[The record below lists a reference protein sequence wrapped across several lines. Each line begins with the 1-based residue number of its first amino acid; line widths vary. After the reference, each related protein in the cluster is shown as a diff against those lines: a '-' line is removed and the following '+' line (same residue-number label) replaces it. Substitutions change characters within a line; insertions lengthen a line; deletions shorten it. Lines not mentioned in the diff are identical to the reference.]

1 MRTHSNMMDEE
12 IKERARNAIRLIF
25 EAAAYEVEEVD
36 APLDLS
42 ATKEGICTVILVDD
56 DPGVISTF
64 NVTNYSA
71 MSNDKEI
78 HCQKLL
84 FTPEKSIRADHCVVW
99 HIDEFVRHAG
109 EAVLARV
116 FSREL
121 SLSIG
126 SGNSG
131 PVPDMVGIPADDSG
145 ISLAHLPVKVQ
156 DKNAKRTAGVEGQV
170 SLRFMP
176 YWMYHYLSTGE
187 QTFRDK
193 RVSFDADGSGAINA
207 INGIALEIN
216 IDDVVRGPVPGD
228 ALVEKPHL
236 SRQEAHD
243 RIIAEVTE
251 RLTQHVRSKQEKG
264 DAIFYEEKVLKPDK
278 SNIRVD
284 LEEIYI
290 PVWQI
295 RGKKIVEVNAYS
307 GEVLSEPMDEGVEV
321 F

>member
-1 MRTHSNMMDEE
+1 MMDEA

-25 EAAAYEVEEVD
+25 EAAAYEVADVD
-36 APLDLS
+36 PPLDLS
-42 ATKEGICTVILVDD
+42 ATKEGACIVILVDD
-56 DPGVISTF
+56 DPGVVSTF
-64 NVTNYSA
+64 NATNYSA

-84 FTPEKSIRADHCVVW
+84 FTPEKSIHADRCMVW
-99 HIDEFVRHAG
+99 HVDEFVRHAG

-121 SLSIG
+121 ALSIG
-126 SGNSG
+126 SEKQG
-131 PVPDMVGIPADDSG
+131 PAPDMGGIPADDG
-145 ISLAHLPVKVQ
+145 GMTLAHLPVKVPE
-156 DKNAKRTAGVEGQV
+156 KNAKRTAGIEGQAN
-170 SLRFMP
+170 LRFMP

-216 IDDVVRGPVPGD
+216 TDDVVRGPIPGD
-228 ALVEKPHL
+228 ALVEKPHM

-243 RIIAEVTE
+243 RIIGEVME

-278 SNIRVD
+278 NDIRLD
-284 LEEIYI
+284 LDEVYI